1 MYNQEAAAMTQSFN
15 SPFTG
20 ELHPITDAPD
30 EVFSEKMTGDGFLV
44 YPTDSAVYAPC
55 DSTVDLVFDTKH
67 ALGLRTADGLEYM
80 LHIGIDTV
88 QMNGAGFQV
97 FVEPGQTVKQ
107 GDKLLEFDAAAIR
120 AAGLSDACLCVF
132 TDLDEER
139 EVRPVKSGAV
149 RALEEAVRF

>member
-1 MYNQEAAAMTQSFN
+1 MTQSFN

-55 DSTVDLVFDTKH
+55 DSTVDIVFDTKH

-97 FVEPGQTVKQ
+97 FVEPGGRPFRRLPVRLYGSGRRTRSTARQKRRHP
-107 GDKLLEFDAAAIR
+107 GPGRGSPLLMSR
-120 AAGLSDACLCVF
+120 
-132 TDLDEER
+132 
-139 EVRPVKSGAV
+139 
-149 RALEEAVRF
+149 